1 MQMRRFAR
9 DCSFVRSYA
18 VRSPARALIGFAFA
32 QNDSLVS
39 GFRSGGGCV
48 FASVFVSRFGA
59 EKRSQFRGLV
69 QTAVVRKRFT
79 AVGARF
85 QFWAREA
92 VPFWGVFL
100 GPVLVPKRG
109 PSFGVRSGSC
119 STKMVCGRRRAA
131 PVLCSR
137 DGPVFGAAGSA
148 ASAETIV
155 INIDETSVCV
165 NQEARGALLAPGG
178 SVGAPSHSRRSN
190 FTLVAIV
197 ANDPNIQNVLRQMVI
212 ANTRQ
217 LTACVVARARV
228 VAALFFRRA
237 AGRVFELP
245 RRFVL
250 YVETKERLE
259 QRRAV
264 QRVFARRDRGRSR
277 GFAAWPH
284 RNIV

>member
-1 MQMRRFAR
+1 MKTVYGCRR
-9 DCSFVRSYA
+9 A
-18 VRSPARALIGFAFA
+18 VPILGSR
-32 QNDSLVS
+32 
-39 GFRSGGGCV
+39 GGPVLGRV
-48 FASVFVSRFGA
+48 FGSRFGT
-59 EKRSQFRGLV
+59 ETRSQFR
-69 QTAVVRKRFT
+69 VRSGSCITKMVYGCRC
-79 AVGARF
+79 
-85 QFWAREA
+85 A
-92 VPFWGVFL
+92 VPVLGSRGGPVLGVFL

>member
-1 MQMRRFAR
+1 M
-9 DCSFVRSYA
+9 
-18 VRSPARALIGFAFA
+18 G
-32 QNDSLVS
+32 LVF
-39 GFRSGGGCV
+39 G
-48 FASVFVSRFGA
+48 SRFGT
-59 EKRSQFRGLV
+59 ETRSQFR
-69 QTAVVRKRFT
+69 VRSGSCITKMVYGCRC
-79 AVGARF
+79 
-85 QFWAREA
+85 A
-92 VPFWGVFL
+92 VPVLGSRGGPVLGVFL